1 MKERISV
8 IFQNLIPKSRT
19 MKPGLRSVLSTPRFK
34 QLLTFIGIAVIL
46 LTGIGFNYFIES
58 GVFDSVKDHTAQTD
72 SVIMHQRYQQA
83 IEKTTFLITQNDH
96 LLETYIETGEA
107 VKRDDFT
114 KNLAAVETSLS
125 LVRATY
131 DGYVPKYLVNLFV
144 HKASNRIEFNKE
156 TLHVY
161 DEQGKEGAMIILASE
176 EYKKSFKEVTL
187 GEQEVVDALGA
198 RIGQLNN
205 TITAEKNE
213 LLQLDKKWN
222 LFSLLFMSAIAFL
235 VLYKMI
241 ETNRLNNR
249 LSIAIQK
256 EQQAQL
262 VKDQFIANVTHEL
275 RTPLNSI
282 IGYTNLLLKKE
293 HTTETSQWIHSMKVS
308 GNLLMEVINDVLDYS
323 KLESGHFQ
331 FSNDPFSLKQV
342 LSNLNNVLQ
351 NRAES
356 KNLLLHIHAD
366 EQLPAH
372 VLGDEKKLMQ
382 ILVNLTGNSIKFTE
396 QGSVTVNASVLKQN
410 DGKAWVQFVIQ
421 DTGIGI
427 DKEKLPYVFERFY
440 QIESKTSKKYYGTG
454 LGLPIVKQLV
464 EMQGGEIDVFS
475 TPGAGTQF
483 NLLLPFVVA
492 TVETQAEEAA
502 IISNEKLRQ
511 KKILIVDDNEMN
523 RDLMGY
529 LLAEHQFIFDKAES
543 GVTALQL
550 LRHKTYDFILM
561 DIQMPGLSGIDTTK
575 KIRAELQLQTPVI
588 GLSAFCQ
595 SIEQQ
600 NAISAGMNAYL
611 TKPVDERKLL
621 ELLNHYNDWNTQPA
635 IQQNK
640 HLKLVNIDYL
650 QRLTG
655 GKKENIQ
662 DLLSKAFDFL
672 PGEVKRLQES
682 FAAADQALIKETA
695 HNMKSTLKILGVNEH
710 VSSKVIQIEK
720 GDISKNTEREQMK
733 HLIAEIDSSVQVVLQ
748 ELREYLE
755 AA

>member
-1 MKERISV
+1 
-8 IFQNLIPKSRT
+8 
-19 MKPGLRSVLSTPRFK
+19 MKPGFRSVLSTPRFK
-34 QLLTFIGIAVIL
+34 QFLTFIGIAVIL
-46 LTGIGFNYFIES
+46 LTGIGFNYFVES
-58 GVFDSVKDHTAQTD
+58 GVFDSVKEHTAQTD

-83 IEKTTFLITQNDH
+83 IEKTTFLITKNDD
-96 LLETYIETGEA
+96 LLEEYVESA
-107 VKRDDFT
+107 DPVKRDAFT
-114 KNLAAVETSLS
+114 KNLTEVESSLKQ
-125 LVRATY
+125 VRETY
-131 DGYVPKYLVNLFV
+131 GGYVPKYLVNLFV
-144 HKASNRIEFNKE
+144 HKATNRIEFNKE

-161 DEQGKEGAMIILASE
+161 DEQGMEGAMIILRSE
-176 EYKKSFKEVTL
+176 EYKKSFKEITF

-198 RIGQLNN
+198 RIAHLNN
-205 TITAEKNE
+205 TISNEKNE

-222 LFSLLFMSAIAFL
+222 LFSLIFMSAIAFV
-235 VLYKMI
+235 VLYKII

-282 IGYTNLLLKKE
+282 IGYTNLLLKKQ
-293 HTTETSQWIHSMKVS
+293 HTAETTQWINSMKVS

-331 FSNDPFSLKQV
+331 FSNDAFSVKQV
-342 LSNLNNVLQ
+342 LSNLGNVLQ
-351 NRAES
+351 NRAEG
-356 KNLLLHIHAD
+356 KNLLLHIHTD
-366 EQLPAH
+366 EHVPAH

-396 QGSVTVNASVLKQN
+396 QGSVTVSASLVKQA
-410 DGKAWVQFVIQ
+410 GEKAWVQFTIQ

-464 EMQGGEIDVFS
+464 EMQGGEIEVFS

-483 NLLLPFVVA
+483 NLLLPFTITTVA
-492 TVETQAEEAA
+492 KQPDETT
-502 IISNEKLRQ
+502 IVRNEKLVQ

-529 LLAEHQFIFDKAES
+529 LLAEHQFIFEKAES
-543 GVTALQL
+543 GISALQML
-550 LRHKTYDFILM
+550 KQNTYDFVLM

-635 IQQNK
+635 IHQNT

-655 GKKENIQ
+655 GNKESIQ
-662 DLLSKAFDFL
+662 DLLNKAFDFL

-682 FAAADQALIKETA
+682 FAAEDQALIKATA
-695 HNMKSTLKILGVNEH
+695 HNMKSTLKILGVNEQ

-720 GDISKNTEREQMK
+720 ADISKNTEREQMK

-748 ELREYLE
+748 ELREYL
-755 AA
+755 AAA

>member
-1 MKERISV
+1 
-8 IFQNLIPKSRT
+8 

-96 LLETYIETGEA
+96 LLETYIETGDA

-161 DEQGKEGAMIILASE
+161 DEQGKDGAMIILASE

-205 TITAEKNE
+205 TITAEKSE

-293 HTTETSQWIHSMKVS
+293 HTAETSQWIHSMKVS

-331 FSNDPFSLKQV
+331 FSNDAFSLKQV

-396 QGSVTVNASVLKQN
+396 QGSVTVKASVLKQN

-483 NLLLPFVVA
+483 NLLLPF
-492 TVETQAEEAA
+492 TVTAVESQPEETAV
-502 IISNEKLRQ
+502 ISNEKLLQ

-529 LLAEHQFIFDKAES
+529 LLAEHQFIFDKADS
-543 GVTALQL
+543 GITALQL
-550 LRHKTYDFILM
+550 LQRKTYDFILM

-575 KIRAELQLQTPVI
+575 KLRAELQLQTPVI

-621 ELLNHYNDWNTQPA
+621 ELLNHYNDWHTQPA
-635 IQQNK
+635 TQQNIQ
-640 HLKLVNIDYL
+640 LKLINIEYL

-695 HNMKSTLKILGVNEH
+695 HNMKSTLKILGVNEQ

-748 ELREYLE
+748 ELREYL
-755 AA
+755 AAA

>member
-1 MKERISV
+1 MKQR
-8 IFQNLIPKSRT
+8 FRA
-19 MKPGLRSVLSTPRFK
+19 VLSTPRFK
-34 QLLTFIGIAVIL
+34 QLITFVGIAVIL

-83 IEKTTFLITQNDH
+83 IEKTTFLITQSDH
-96 LLETYIETGEA
+96 LLEQYIETGDPL
-107 VKRDDFT
+107 KRDAFT
-114 KNLAAVETSLS
+114 KNLTEVEGGLTQ
-125 LVRATY
+125 VRETY
-131 DGYVPKYLVNLFV
+131 GGYVPKYLVNLFV

-161 DEQGKEGAMIILASE
+161 DEQGKEGAMIILASD
-176 EYKKSFKEVTL
+176 EYKKSFKEVTF

-222 LFSLLFMSAIAFL
+222 FFSLVFMSAIAFL

-241 ETNRLNNR
+241 ETSRLNNR

-282 IGYTNLLLKKE
+282 IGYTNLLLKKK
-293 HTTETSQWIHSMKVS
+293 HTAETSQWILSMKVS

-331 FSNDPFSLKQV
+331 FSSDPFSLKQV

-356 KNLLLHIHAD
+356 KNLVLHVQAD

-396 QGSVTVNASVLKQN
+396 QGSVSVKASVLKQN
-410 DGKAWVQFVIQ
+410 EGKAWVQFVIK

-427 DKEKLPYVFERFY
+427 EKEKLPYVFERFY

-464 EMQGGEIDVFS
+464 EMQSGEIEVFS

-483 NLLLPFVVA
+483 NLLLPF
-492 TVETQAEEAA
+492 TVTAIEKQSEETAV
-502 IISNEKLRQ
+502 IDNEKLLQ

-529 LLAEHQFIFDKAES
+529 LLAEHQFDFDKAES
-543 GVTALQL
+543 GISALQL
-550 LRHKTYDFILM
+550 LQQKQYDFILM

-575 KIRAELQLQTPVI
+575 KIRTELHLQTPII

-600 NAISAGMNAYL
+600 NAISSGMNAYL

-621 ELLNHYNDWNTQPA
+621 ELLNHYSDWNTQPA
-635 IQQNK
+635 IQLNT
-640 HLKLVNIDYL
+640 HLKLVNIEYL

-655 GKKENIQ
+655 GNKESIN
-662 DLLSKAFDFL
+662 DLLNKAFDYL
-672 PGEVKRLQES
+672 PGEVKRLQDS
-682 FAAADQALIKETA
+682 FKAEDQALMKETA
-695 HNMKSTLKILGVNEH
+695 HNMKSTLKILGVNEQ

-720 GDISKNTEREQMK
+720 SDFSKTTEREQMK
-733 HLIAEIDSSVQVVLQ
+733 YLIDEIDSSVQLLLQ

>member
-1 MKERISV
+1 
-8 IFQNLIPKSRT
+8 
-19 MKPGLRSVLSTPRFK
+19 MKPGLRSVLSIPRFK
-34 QLLTFIGIAVIL
+34 QLLTFFSIALIL

-96 LLETYIETGEA
+96 LLETYIETGDA
-107 VKRDDFT
+107 VKRDDFI

-125 LVRATY
+125 LVRETY

-161 DEQGKEGAMIILASE
+161 DEQGKEGAMIILSSE
-176 EYKKSFKEVTL
+176 EYKKSFKEITY

-282 IGYTNLLLKKE
+282 IGYTNLLLKKD
-293 HTTETSQWIHSMKVS
+293 HTAETSQWIHSMKVS

-331 FSNDPFSLKQV
+331 FSNDVFSLKQV

-366 EQLPAH
+366 EQLPAQ

-464 EMQGGEIDVFS
+464 EMQGGEIEVFS

-483 NLLLPFVVA
+483 NLLLPF
-492 TVETQAEEAA
+492 TVTAIEIQPEETAF
-502 IISNEKLRQ
+502 ISNEKLLQ

-529 LLAEHQFIFDKAES
+529 LLAEHQFMFDKADS
-543 GVTALQL
+543 GITALQL
-550 LRHKTYDFILM
+550 LQHNTYDFVLM
-561 DIQMPGLSGIDTTK
+561 DIQMPGLSGIDTTR
-575 KIRAELQLQTPVI
+575 KIRAELHLQTPVI

-621 ELLNHYNDWNTQPA
+621 ELLNHYSDWHTQPA
-635 IQQNK
+635 TQQNIQ
-640 HLKLVNIDYL
+640 LKLVNIEYL
-650 QRLTG
+650 HRLTG

-672 PGEVKRLQES
+672 PGEVKRLHES
-682 FAAADQALIKETA
+682 FDAADQALIKETA
-695 HNMKSTLKILGVNEH
+695 HNMKSTLKILGVNEQ

-720 GDISKNTEREQMK
+720 GDISKNTEREQIK
-733 HLIAEIDSSVQVVLQ
+733 NLIAEIDSSVQVVLQ

>member
-1 MKERISV
+1 
-8 IFQNLIPKSRT
+8 

-34 QLLTFIGIAVIL
+34 QPLTFIGIAVIL

-96 LLETYIETGEA
+96 LLEQYIETGDP
-107 VKRDDFT
+107 VKRDAFT
-114 KNLAAVETSLS
+114 KNLTEVEGGLAK
-125 LVRATY
+125 VRETY
-131 DGYVPKYLVNLFV
+131 GGYVPKYLVNLFV

-161 DEQGKEGAMIILASE
+161 DEQGMDGAMIILTSE
-176 EYKKSFKEVTL
+176 EYKKSFKEITL

-235 VLYKMI
+235 VLYKMV
-241 ETNRLNNR
+241 ETSRLNNR

-282 IGYTNLLLKKE
+282 IGYTNLLLKKQ
-293 HTTETSQWIHSMKVS
+293 HSHETMQWINSMKVS

-331 FSNDPFSLKQV
+331 FSSEAFSVKQV

-356 KNLLLHIHAD
+356 KNLLLHISCDD
-366 EQLPAH
+366 ELPAH

-396 QGSVTVNASVLKQN
+396 KGSVAVKASVVKQN

-427 DKEKLPYVFERFY
+427 EKEKLPYVFERFY

-464 EMQGGEIDVFS
+464 EMQGGEIEVFS

-483 NLLLPFVVA
+483 NLLLPF
-492 TVETQAEEAA
+492 TVTSIETKLQETA
-502 IISNEKLRQ
+502 IIRNEKLLQ

-529 LLAEHQFIFDKAES
+529 LLAEHQFNFDKAES
-543 GVTALQL
+543 GIAALQL
-550 LRHKTYDFILM
+550 LQQKQYDFILM

-575 KIRAELQLQTPVI
+575 KIRAELHLQTPII

-600 NAISAGMNAYL
+600 NAITAGMNAYL

-635 IQQNK
+635 IQLNT

-655 GKKENIQ
+655 GNKESIQ
-662 DLLSKAFDFL
+662 DLLNKAFDFL
-672 PGEVKRLQES
+672 PGEVKRLHES
-682 FAAADQALIKETA
+682 FAAEDQALIKETA
-695 HNMKSTLKILGVNEH
+695 HNMKSTLKILGVNEQL
-710 VSSKVIQIEK
+710 SSKVIQIEK
-720 GDISKNTEREQMK
+720 SDISKNTEREQMK

-748 ELREYLE
+748 ELREYL
-755 AA
+755 AAA

>member
-1 MKERISV
+1 
-8 IFQNLIPKSRT
+8 